1 MSETSSTRIWL
12 PRLVRISAAAANC
25 SGSTVILVVITKSDV
40 TITPESN
47 DGASS
52 PKSAE
57 ASQDRSIGGNGMN
70 AIDVYSLKLIEI
82 SIDSKI
88 NSLAGNPSS
97 SSVAAAE
104 NGMASV
110 NNGIAHTQQ
119 RLAAL
124 TARRNKLPVT
134 DPQEPRLRREMKAA
148 REQLVDMQHAQ
159 RLLHRDLAAAV
170 GGGAASQV
178 LVDAALD
185 ARSAMSTEF
194 NLSVHSDCASPK
206 LADLNLSASSW
217 PKSLRQS
224 LLNEGLRIFVSDLA
238 VATSADGSVT
248 ACSQGNAVQ
257 IKSKSIGQTLSQ
269 TLDMPN
275 VVLAIALSS
284 PGNLI
289 AAAFTS
295 MTGGRYARCCG

>member
-1 MSETSSTRIWL
+1 
-12 PRLVRISAAAANC
+12 
-25 SGSTVILVVITKSDV
+25 
-40 TITPESN
+40 
-47 DGASS
+47 
-52 PKSAE
+52 
-57 ASQDRSIGGNGMN
+57 MN
-70 AIDVYSLKLIEI
+70 AIDVYSLKIIEI
-82 SIDSKI
+82 SIDSRT
-88 NSLAGNPSS
+88 NSLSGDPSP

-134 DPQEPRLRREMKAA
+134 DPQEPRLRREMKAV
-148 REQLVDMQHAQ
+148 REQLVDMQHGQ

-178 LVDAALD
+178 LVDVALD
-185 ARSAMSTEF
+185 ARCAMSTEF
-194 NLSVHSDCASPK
+194 NLSVHSDCAVPK
-206 LADLNLSASSW
+206 LADLNLSATSW
-217 PKSLRQS
+217 PKTLRQS
-224 LLNEGLRIFVSDLA
+224 LLKEGLRIFVSDLA

-257 IKSKSIGQTLSQ
+257 IKSKSSGQSI
-269 TLDMPN
+269 DMPN

-284 PGNLI
+284 PGDMM

-295 MTGGRYARCCG
+295 MTGGRYAHSVVDSSLMYSSCLHNTYVQLHIPVLRGRQQSVGSLHLYKRRLFGSFISVGIQW